1 MFFSGDPSARKRVDL
16 GGRSNKERDR
26 KVLLDQTREERRR
39 RQALRLQNSS
49 ATKIQVC
56 PQLAPRLGL
65 VGASAAS
72 DAAPCMIKVVFR
84 ELCAL

>member
-49 ATKIQVC
+49 ATRIQVGPC
-56 PQLAPRLGL
+56 LAPR
-65 VGASAAS
+65 
-72 DAAPCMIKVVFR
+72 
-84 ELCAL
+84 